1 MGEPIYIKSPSEIEL
16 MRQAGKITAGARSIA
31 RQAVRD
37 GISTKQIDR
46 HVHDFI
52 TKSGAYP
59 TFLNYNG
66 FPGSACVSVN
76 E

>member
-52 TKSGAYP
+52 TKNGAYP
-59 TFLNYNG
+59 TFLNYN
-66 FPGSACVSVN
+66 
-76 E
+76 